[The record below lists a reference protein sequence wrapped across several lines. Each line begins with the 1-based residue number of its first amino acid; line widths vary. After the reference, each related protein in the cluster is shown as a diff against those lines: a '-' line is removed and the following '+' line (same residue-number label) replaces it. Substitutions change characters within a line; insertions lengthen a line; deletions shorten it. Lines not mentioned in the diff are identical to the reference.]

1 MGFVICDVY
10 LEPDYNAR
18 YHVLLFSGGFK
29 THFET
34 MLSLLALAI
43 APGAAITV
51 YIYSR
56 DKYDREPLK
65 PLLISFLL
73 GMAATVPAI
82 FIQNKLKPV
91 VYGLF
96 PGGNLWYYILLSFIV
111 VAASEEGCKFIMLR
125 LYAYRHK
132 AFNEPFD
139 GIIYSVMVSM
149 GFATLENIG
158 YVLSSGFTTG
168 IIRMFLSVPSHGAFA
183 VLMGYHTGLAK
194 FDKPRGIQHMIK
206 GVLLAIFFHGAFDLF
221 LLLQNNLY
229 LKQYVSNWLLLA
241 GALIPW
247 FIAIRMSIKSIR
259 MHEDLSKR
267 HFYKN
272 NNSITEV

>member
-1 MGFVICDVY
+1 
-10 LEPDYNAR
+10 
-18 YHVLLFSGGFK
+18 
-29 THFET
+29 